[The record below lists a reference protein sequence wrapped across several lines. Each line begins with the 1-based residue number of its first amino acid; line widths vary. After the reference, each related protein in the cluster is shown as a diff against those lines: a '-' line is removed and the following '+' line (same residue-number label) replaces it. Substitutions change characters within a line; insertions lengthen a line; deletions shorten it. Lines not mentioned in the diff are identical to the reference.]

1 MTSWDVV
8 FVTGDRHW
16 SDHVALQEALQHHA
30 PGTWLVEGG
39 APGADHVAKV
49 VGMALGFHPIEV
61 CALWNRY
68 GKKAGP
74 IRNLEM
80 LHLLLILRK
89 AGHPITCYACHN
101 DLERSKGTK
110 HMTGLLTASGLQWSL
125 VTSSEVPA

>member
-49 VGMALGFHPIEV
+49 VGMAMESLRQEGGADSQPRDAAPPTHTAEGGTPD
-61 CALWNRY
+61 
-68 GKKAGP
+68 
-74 IRNLEM
+74 NL
-80 LHLLLILRK
+80 LCL
-89 AGHPITCYACHN
+89 P
-101 DLERSKGTK
+101 
-110 HMTGLLTASGLQWSL
+110 Q
-125 VTSSEVPA
+125 

>member
-49 VGMALGFHPIEV
+49 VGMAL
-61 CALWNRY
+61 Y
-68 GKKAGP
+68 GIA
-74 IRNLEM
+74 
-80 LHLLLILRK
+80 
-89 AGHPITCYACHN
+89 
-101 DLERSKGTK
+101 
-110 HMTGLLTASGLQWSL
+110 TARRRGRFA
-125 VTSSEVPA
+125 TSRCCTSYSYCGRRDTR